1 MTTSTPNTTATS
13 QNESTPQILDW
24 GLIEYTKAQEKQLEL
39 VQEVAADENHPGY
52 IIFCTHPHVVT
63 TGRQTQP
70 EDVFGFKGPVIEV
83 TRGGRAT
90 YHGPS
95 QLVIY
100 PILNLKKP
108 RAQRGSQEI
117 RGYLRDFEKAIV
129 QTLSLFGIN
138 AVGKTAQKLAGAEAE
153 TDETGV
159 WVGHQKIA
167 SLGIAVKKWVCYHGA
182 AINLDYD
189 PEAFQGLNPCGFKS
203 STMTSVE
210 TILNQKVNRSSFQ
223 NQLLAKL
230 LTLL

>member
-1 MTTSTPNTTATS
+1 MTPKV
-13 QNESTPQILDW
+13 LDW
-24 GLIEYTKAQEKQLEL
+24 GLTEYTEAAEKQLQL
-39 VQEVAADENHPGY
+39 VQEVGADENHPGY
-52 IIFCTHPHVVT
+52 IVFCTHPHVVT
-63 TGRQTQP
+63 TGRQTKP
-70 EDVFGFKGPVIEV
+70 DDVFGFKGPVIEV

-108 RAQRGSQEI
+108 RAGRGPQEI

-129 QTLSLFGIN
+129 QTLADFGIQ

-189 PEAFQGLNPCGFKS
+189 PEAFIGLNPCGFKS
-203 STMTSVE
+203 STMTSAE
-210 TILNQKVNRSSFQ
+210 
-223 NQLLAKL
+223 QLLNKKTDRLDFQKKL
-230 LTLL
+230 IEHLINAL